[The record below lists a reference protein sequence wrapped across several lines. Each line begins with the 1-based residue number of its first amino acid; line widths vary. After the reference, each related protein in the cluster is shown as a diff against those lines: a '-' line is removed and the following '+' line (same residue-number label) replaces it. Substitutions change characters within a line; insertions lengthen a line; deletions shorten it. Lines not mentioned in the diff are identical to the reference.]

1 MILSKGLEQAVCIMT
16 LLATQNKEVP
26 LASHVINRRLKGSS
40 HSYIRKIIR
49 KLVVS
54 GLVSSVSGSN
64 GGFSL
69 AKEPKDISL
78 LDVVEALEGPIHTY
92 PNTGM
97 INQVF
102 FDRGPTADS
111 GEKVLTSVFE
121 QADDCYSSFLSSQTV
136 EQLIR
141 KSLASETIPV
151 LNWNESMEKV
161 ESK

>member
-1 MILSKGLEQAVCIMT
+1 MILSKGLEQAICIMT
-16 LLATQNKEVP
+16 LLATQEKETA

-49 KLVVS
+49 KLVVN

-69 AKEPKDISL
+69 AKQPREISL

-102 FDRGPTADS
+102 SDIGPTADS
-111 GEKVLTSVFE
+111 GEKVLTRVFE
-121 QADDCYSSFLSSQTV
+121 QADDRYSAYLAGKTV
-136 EQLIR
+136 ESLI
-141 KSLASETIPV
+141 KETIESNTIPV
-151 LNWNESMEKV
+151 LNWNKSIVKTKL
-161 ESK
+161 S

>member
-1 MILSKGLEQAVCIMT
+1 M
-16 LLATQNKEVP
+16 
-26 LASHVINRRLKGSS
+26 KGSS

-49 KLVVS
+49 KLVVN

-69 AKEPKDISL
+69 AKQPKEISL

-102 FDRGPTADS
+102 SDIGPTANS
-111 GEKVLTSVFE
+111 GEKVLTGVFE
-121 QADDCYSSFLSSQTV
+121 QADERYSAYLAGETV
-136 EQLIR
+136 ESLI
-141 KSLASETIPV
+141 KETIESNTIPV
-151 LNWNESMEKV
+151 LNWNKSIVKTKL
-161 ESK
+161 S